1 MSKFNL
7 SVVVFSFFLALPVFA
22 KDSQDR
28 KKLIEM
34 HEKMAHQ
41 HRVAAKCLKAGKSV
55 EECNN
60 EAMKGCPMM
69 DSGHCPFMDNNMMG
83 SKGSDSMKMNQ

>member
-1 MSKFNL
+1 MSKISL
-7 SVVVFSFFLALPVFA
+7 SVVAFSLFLALPVFA
-22 KDSQDR
+22 NDSQDR

-34 HEKMAHQ
+34 HEKMAKQ
-41 HRVAAKCLKAGKSV
+41 HMVAAKCLKAGKSV

-69 DSGHCPFMDNNMMG
+69 NSGHCPFMDNNMMG
-83 SKGSDSMKMNQ
+83 GNSMDKMNK